1 MLKKYQNSCKKEVYI
16 VVSALAGIGLG
27 HLIGYLLG
35 RRGFGALLALRDA
48 TKNEVDRLSKEQK
61 VKVAEAQELGR
72 ENVSL
77 KARNDA
83 LALQVGQLRSQ
94 MAYEE
99 CKAAQRLQE
108 QKEQSQAEHERQRK
122 QMHEQLVSERHNAQ
136 ELIDAT
142 YARLEAERKLFA
154 DLMDQSQKQWA
165 ERHEAMRAEVASQN
179 AERLTAREEALQQS
193 NKVQMDELLRPIRE
207 QFADFKRLAGCL
219 LRTRSSP
226 SC

>member
-1 MLKKYQNSCKKEVYI
+1 M
-16 VVSALAGIGLG
+16 
-27 HLIGYLLG
+27 
-35 RRGFGALLALRDA
+35 LALRDA
-48 TKNEVDRLSKEQK
+48 TKNGVDRLSKELK

-83 LALQVGQLRSQ
+83 LVLQVGQLRSQ

-142 YARLEAERKLFA
+142 NARLEAERKHFA
-154 DLMDQSQKQWA
+154 DLMEQSQKQWA

-179 AERLTAREEALQQS
+179 AERLAAREEALQQS

-219 LRTRSSP
+219 RWTRSSP

>member
-1 MLKKYQNSCKKEVYI
+1 M
-16 VVSALAGIGLG
+16 GL
-27 HLIGYLLG
+27 LIGYLLG

-48 TKNEVDRLSKEQK
+48 AKNDVDRLSKEQK

-108 QKEQSQAEHERQRK
+108 QKEQSQDEHEAS
-122 QMHEQLVSERHNAQ
+122 VSRC
-136 ELIDAT
+136 
-142 YARLEAERKLFA
+142 
-154 DLMDQSQKQWA
+154 M
-165 ERHEAMRAEVASQN
+165 
-179 AERLTAREEALQQS
+179 
-193 NKVQMDELLRPIRE
+193 
-207 QFADFKRLAGCL
+207 
-219 LRTRSSP
+219 SS
-226 SC
+226 S

>member
-1 MLKKYQNSCKKEVYI
+1 
-16 VVSALAGIGLG
+16 
-27 HLIGYLLG
+27 
-35 RRGFGALLALRDA
+35 
-48 TKNEVDRLSKEQK
+48 
-61 VKVAEAQELGR
+61 
-72 ENVSL
+72 
-77 KARNDA
+77 
-83 LALQVGQLRSQ
+83 
-94 MAYEE
+94 
-99 CKAAQRLQE
+99 
-108 QKEQSQAEHERQRK
+108 
-122 QMHEQLVSERHNAQ
+122 MHEQLVSERHNAQ

-142 YARLEAERKLFA
+142 NARLEAERKHFA
-154 DLMDQSQKQWA
+154 DLMEQSQKQWA

>member
-1 MLKKYQNSCKKEVYI
+1 M
-16 VVSALAGIGLG
+16 GL
-27 HLIGYLLG
+27 LIGYLLG

-48 TKNEVDRLSKEQK
+48 AKNEVDRLSKEQK

-83 LALQVGQLRSQ
+83 LALQVGELRSQ

-142 YARLEAERKLFA
+142 YARLEAERKHFA

-165 ERHEAMRAEVASQN
+165 ERLEAMRAEVASQN

-219 LRTRSSP
+219 RRTRSSP

>member
-1 MLKKYQNSCKKEVYI
+1 M
-16 VVSALAGIGLG
+16 
-27 HLIGYLLG
+27 
-35 RRGFGALLALRDA
+35 LALRYA

-83 LALQVGQLRSQ
+83 LVLQVGQLRSQ

-108 QKEQSQAEHERQRK
+108 QREQSQAEHERQRK

-142 YARLEAERKLFA
+142 NARWRL
-154 DLMDQSQKQWA
+154 S
-165 ERHEAMRAEVASQN
+165 AS
-179 AERLTAREEALQQS
+179 T
-193 NKVQMDELLRPIRE
+193 
-207 QFADFKRLAGCL
+207 
-219 LRTRSSP
+219 LRTSWIRARSSGLSVMRQCARRSPARMLSVWLHARRLFCRATRCRWTSCCAP
-226 SC
+226 SESSSPTSRD